1 MSVAYKKPTYPCHIN
16 WGHRLSKNLKG
27 CYLLEDKV
35 INNKNLINGASG
47 TISGSPSHAIGLK
60 GSSLYFPGTNDL
72 ISHDLPPLAANW
84 SGYALMIIAK
94 VDDALGVNRKRA
106 VRLWGASGSTM
117 HIEFSNSSESRIDSG
132 IQYSAGLFDVCA
144 GPAYSAGEYYTVI
157 ASWLSGDK
165 VRMYVNNAQNIYIS
179 STNRSTIVATSSI
192 NLGGNTSGSGL
203 HLRGNLYTCYHW
215 NRALVIDEVQELFA
229 NPYVFLNPTV
239 RRFYSVPS
247 GGNATFQASPQSITS
262 SLQQQTPSVSFSPSA
277 LNITAILTTPTQQ
290 IIALSSALSAALSL
304 QTSTISGASN
314 KTVTASPLTVT
325 LSQPSVTLSG
335 SSTTTVNVAC
345 LTMTA
350 SIQTSVQKG
359 TILPNSLATAM
370 ALITA
375 TEKVTLSPSS
385 FSLIAVLNSVTFG
398 GIQNRTILASA
409 LTANFTLF
417 EPIVSQRYRSFLLH
431 TKHNQPRYVNKVNAQ
446 RRIAKKN
453 TVSGV

>member
-1 MSVAYKKPTYPCHIN
+1 MSAVSQKPILGTAVNNNSPFAFKLTSGWLMNEGGGGVFIDCKGLNNGSNVSLPSPWVRSKRNGHAIRFNNTNNQYINIGTKGFPTTFPLTVMAVINPSSFITGTIKSHSIFDYSSFTLSNQDIFLGVVESTTGTILKIRARCRTAGVPATAADGATDISTYPYAVIF
-16 WGHRLSKNLKG
+16 GVYESITSRS
-27 CYLLEDKV
+27 CYL
-35 INNKNLINGASG
+35 NGKLDG
-47 TISGSPSHAIGLK
+47 TDTGTCTS
-60 GSSLYFPGTNDL
+60 FPTLNT
-72 ISHDLPPLAANW
+72 A
-84 SGYALMIIAK
+84 
-94 VDDALGVNRKRA
+94 ALGIYPRNSAYTTDPAAGA
-106 VRLWGASGSTM
+106 V
-117 HIEFSNSSESRIDSG
+117 ESVFI
-132 IQYSAGLFDVCA
+132 
-144 GPAYSAGEYYTVI
+144 
-157 ASWLSGDK
+157 
-165 VRMYVNNAQNIYIS
+165 
-179 STNRSTIVATSSI
+179 
-192 NLGGNTSGSGL
+192 
-203 HLRGNLYTCYHW
+203 W
-215 NRALVIDEVQELFA
+215 NRALTQSEMLQLSA
-229 NPYVFLNPTV
+229 YPYAMMMNYP
-239 RRFYSVPS
+239 RRSLQSQGVS
-247 GGNATFQASPQSITS
+247 STFQASAQSITTT
-262 SLQQQTPSVSFSPSA
+262 LTSP
-277 LNITAILTTPTQQ
+277 TKQV
-290 IIALSSALSAALSL
+290 IALSSALSAALSL

-375 TEKVTLSPSS
+375 TERVTLSPSS